1 MYSQNIDFRHLRYF
15 IAVAE
20 ELHFSRAAEKL
31 QIAQPPLSYQIR
43 QLEQTLGVQLFERNH
58 HSVTLT
64 NAGQVLLEEARIVLA
79 QMEHALART
88 QDAQKGLAG
97 GLEIGFIGRLSA
109 IDLTIPDI
117 LQRYHQHFPAVKIQL
132 REMYIQEQLQA
143 LQEQRIHIGFL
154 ASHQSLPEEVASMV
168 IQRIPFAAVL
178 APQHPLASQPAVP
191 LRSLLREPFIF
202 CPRTVMAGLYD
213 RVIQICGFDP
223 PVAQELDDLGMVLG
237 LVAANLGVTLMPMP
251 AIVRRD
257 QGVVYRPL
265 ADNDADIFI
274 ETMLIWRRNDNSPLI
289 QNFLAAAREVL
300 KQREEVTASDS
311 SLSSRLPQRA
321 KEGNGRSR
329 HHNDG

>member
-64 NAGQVLLEEARIVLA
+64 NAGQVLLEEARLVLE

-117 LQRYHQHFPAVKIQL
+117 LQRYQQHFPAVKIQL

-143 LQEQRIHIGFL
+143 LQGQRIHMGFL
-154 ASHQSLPEEVASMV
+154 TNYQSIPPELASMV

-202 CPRTVMAGLYD
+202 CPRTVMSGLYD

-223 PVAQELDDLGMVLG
+223 PVAHELDDLSMVLG

-265 ADNDADIFI
+265 ADSDADIFV
-274 ETMLIWRRNDNSPLI
+274 ETMLVWRRSDNSPLV

-300 KQREEVTASDS
+300 KQREEAATGDD
-311 SLSSRLPQRA
+311 SLSSRLP
-321 KEGNGRSR
+321 
-329 HHNDG
+329 

>member
-1 MYSQNIDFRHLRYF
+1 MYTQNIDIRHLRYF

-43 QLEQTLGVQLFERNH
+43 QLEQTLGVQLFERSH
-58 HSVTLT
+58 HAVTLT
-64 NAGQVLLEEARIVLA
+64 NAGQVLLEEARLVLE
-79 QMEHALART
+79 QMERALART

-97 GLEIGFIGRLSA
+97 GLEIGFINRLSA

-117 LQRYHQHFPAVKIQL
+117 LQRYHQRFPAVKIQL

-143 LQEQRIHIGFL
+143 LQEQRIHMGFL
-154 ASHQSLPEEVASMV
+154 ANHQRLPEEIASLV

-178 APQHPLASQPAVP
+178 APQHPLASLPAVP
-191 LRSLLREPFIF
+191 LRSLLRESFIF
-202 CPRTVMAGLYD
+202 CPRMEMSGLYD

-223 PVAQELDDLGMVLG
+223 PVAHELSDLSMVLG
-237 LVAANLGVTLMPMP
+237 LVAANLGVTLMPVP

-265 ADNDADIFI
+265 ADSDAEIFT
-274 ETMLIWRRNDNSPLI
+274 ETMLVWRHSDDSPLV
-289 QNFLAAAREVL
+289 QNFLTAAREVL
-300 KQREEVTASDS
+300 KQREDTTSGDDP
-311 SLSSRLPQRA
+311 LHFSRLA
-321 KEGNGRSR
+321 
-329 HHNDG
+329 